1 MTAVEWIQLSAGTT
15 DDEDLTIHR
24 GSGCFLTD
32 QGYQNVAETRVRALL
47 ANRVALIL
55 EARGWS
61 PVAAAEAT
69 GLEPEVFVHA
79 HQGRLD
85 KISVGD
91 MIEALIRLGS
101 DILITIGEAVE
112 GERGVALVQGPDD
125 DD

>member
-1 MTAVEWIQLSAGTT
+1 MPGRRTT
-15 DDEDLTIHR
+15 
-24 GSGCFLTD
+24 
-32 QGYQNVAETRVRALL
+32 
-47 ANRVALIL
+47 
-55 EARGWS
+55 
-61 PVAAAEAT
+61 
-69 GLEPEVFVHA
+69 
-79 HQGRLD
+79 RLD